1 MASRYHR
8 KSSELNYTKSPYS
21 TKKQDIHLSKSLH
34 LAVNPKSRADAMKW
48 AGFHEGYTA
57 LMVKLTKQ
65 GRKKETEIKPLDLW
79 H

>member
-1 MASRYHR
+1 
-8 KSSELNYTKSPYS
+8 
-21 TKKQDIHLSKSLH
+21 
-34 LAVNPKSRADAMKW
+34 MKW